1 MQLAGTVHANLRAAL
16 QSARRLKDGPIH
28 PDTIDHWR
36 LVVAAAKSEEKALES
51 FKTRELLKDLEREI
65 HDREPLDGGHP
76 PRMSGTRRTL

>member
-28 PDTIDHWR
+28 PDTIDHWK
-36 LVVAAAKSEEKALES
+36 LVVAIAKSEEKALAS

-65 HDREPLDGGHP
+65 YDRE
-76 PRMSGTRRTL
+76 S